1 MNSDVVLPILAP
13 PRRGP
18 IETCTS
24 APTFSVL
31 IPAYQSAATIGASIR
46 SALTQT
52 YPPHE
57 IIVVDDG
64 SSDDLDAALREF
76 RGQIT
81 LVTKA
86 NGGAA
91 SARNAGLAK
100 ASGEFLAIL
109 DSDDTYHPRR
119 LEALAGLAL
128 SRPDLDLI
136 TTDAFFVVRGN
147 NAGRFHV
154 ANPFP
159 IRNQRQAILKSCFV
173 GGWPAVRLARLRR
186 IGGFDESLRTGS
198 DWDCWLRL
206 ILDGAGAGL
215 VDEPYYNYVVR
226 AGSLTSNRVSTLW
239 DRVRL
244 LEKAARNPALQ
255 PNDRPVL
262 SRSIR
267 AHRGR
272 AFLAEA
278 EVEPGNTRGR
288 LLRHSISRDL
298 RSPARVAILLA
309 AIHPPLAGFVTSKG
323 SPSERRFVGRER

>member
-1 MNSDVVLPILAP
+1 MSSAEALPILAP

-91 SARNAGLAK
+91 SARNAGVAK

-109 DSDDTYHPRR
+109 DSDDTYHRRR
-119 LEALAGLAL
+119 LEALAGLAV

-136 TTDAFFVVRGN
+136 TTDALFVVRGN
-147 NAGRFHV
+147 NAGRFYV
-154 ANPFP
+154 SNPFP
-159 IRNQRQAILKSCFV
+159 IANQREAILKSCFV

-206 ILDGAGAGL
+206 ILDGAEAGL

-226 AGSLTSNRVSTLW
+226 TGSLTSSRVSTLW

-255 PNDRPVL
+255 PNERPVL

-278 EVEPGNTRGR
+278 EAEPGSSRGR
-288 LLRHSISRDL
+288 LLRHSITRGL
-298 RSPARVAILLA
+298 RPGARLAMLLA
-309 AIHPPLAGFVTSKG
+309 TIHPSLAGFVALRG
-323 SPSERRFVGRER
+323 SPSEKRVVGPER